1 MTAATVRL
9 ALNLSQSILSCCLAF
24 WSSAAARPIAKVAA
38 DGSTRG
44 ADAVECVDGVVTSVS
59 DDGAAITPRRSRPGG
74 PGVGPGAGAGAG
86 AGAAAAARNSRRA
99 LRLASCLAS
108 PLSSAAASILS
119 ISRSAR
125 SPFSTQGVHDQFP
138 GFFRWFFEYSSRGSQ
153 VPHCAQCFPLV
164 ARSAAVTAA
173 DILSAA
179 WASRSSRSEA
189 ERGGGFAKN
198 RQ

>member
-1 MTAATVRL
+1 MPLYHIDFGHIAMCCDHGVAPYQGLGGRRL
-9 ALNLSQSILSCCLAF
+9 L
-24 WSSAAARPIAKVAA
+24 
-38 DGSTRG
+38 
-44 ADAVECVDGVVTSVS
+44 
-59 DDGAAITPRRSRPGG
+59 DDGAAVTPRRSRPGG
-74 PGVGPGAGAGAG
+74 LGAGPGAGAGAG
-86 AGAAAAARNSRRA
+86 AGAAAAARSSRRA

-179 WASRSSRSEA
+179 WASRSSRSGA
-189 ERGGGFAKN
+189 RGGGSRRIANDFD
-198 RQ
+198 RTGV